1 MTASGGQSFRH
12 GLDVGMIPTAGSLLA
27 LSDECC
33 SGVGILAE
41 HGVGVVPAHVAV
53 EQHPARSPRRR
64 IAGWWLVIRS
74 GFHVDRADLR
84 EIEQSAAREKQA
96 RSRGFLS
103 PGKKGEQTDFYFG
116 YETPHGSGPPPSS
129 LL

>member
-1 MTASGGQSFRH
+1 MTTSGGQSFRH
-12 GLDVGMIPTAGSLLA
+12 GLGVGMISTAGSLLA

-64 IAGWWLVIRS
+64 IAGRCLLVIRS
-74 GFHVDRADLR
+74 GFHVDRADLL
-84 EIEQSAAREKQA
+84 EIDQSAAREAHADALLDINWLRQK
-96 RSRGFLS
+96 RTRRVLS
-103 PGKKGEQTDFYFG
+103 AN
-116 YETPHGSGPPPSS
+116 S
-129 LL
+129 